1 LDHKELKQK
10 RKKKKKRWPKS
21 PLYALEMVE
30 IIPTGLGGSQPPLE
44 GYKIKIKNG

>member
-1 LDHKELKQK
+1 LDHKELK
-10 RKKKKKRWPKS
+10 KKKKKRWPKS

-30 IIPTGLGGSQPPLE
+30 TIPIGLGGSQPPLK